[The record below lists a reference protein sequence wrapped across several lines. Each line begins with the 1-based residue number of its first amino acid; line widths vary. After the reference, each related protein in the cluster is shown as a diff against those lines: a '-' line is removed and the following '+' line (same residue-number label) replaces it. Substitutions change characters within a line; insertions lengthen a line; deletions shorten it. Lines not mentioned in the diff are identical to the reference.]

1 MLKQNKSKILACL
14 IVASIVFLLVLAVSS
29 LYEVK
34 DEVIPHKD
42 VQNELNSILSPFNDI
57 NYTYNK
63 NTGTL
68 FLVGH
73 MLTPVEKSQLQYN
86 LKGLSYI
93 TKLDDTNVVV
103 DQLIWQEMN
112 NLISRN
118 PKFTGVSMHASK
130 PGVFVINGYL
140 KTRSEFASLQ
150 DFLNLN
156 FPYLDRLQNKV
167 AVEEDLIAKFS
178 YELLSHQINAV
189 EIQMNNGE
197 VILNGFIASDK
208 EALLQEL
215 IKSWKIIPGI
225 RSVKNF
231 TVILTPQ
238 EAVVNLS
245 DKYQVTGFSSKD
257 HTNINVVING
267 RILTKGDAL
276 DGMIITNI
284 DSNVLYLEK
293 DGLKFKIEYNP

>member
-1 MLKQNKSKILACL
+1 
-14 IVASIVFLLVLAVSS
+14 
-29 LYEVK
+29 
-34 DEVIPHKD
+34 
-42 VQNELNSILSPFNDI
+42 
-57 NYTYNK
+57 
-63 NTGTL
+63 
-68 FLVGH
+68 
-73 MLTPVEKSQLQYN
+73 
-86 LKGLSYI
+86 
-93 TKLDDTNVVV
+93 
-103 DQLIWQEMN
+103 MN